1 MAKSQAEP
9 PVDGDGE
16 GQQDQALSERVGALE
31 AGQDSLTGKVDQ
43 ILGILSK
50 GGDGGGHGSEP
61 TEPEPRGGTPGGI
74 AHEIR
79 EQLDKA
85 EAERAARDKEAGR
98 ESELAQLKEQV
109 RSLAE
114 AEPVPPPT
122 RKARIMG
129 WT

>member
-1 MAKSQAEP
+1 MAKAEP
-9 PVDGDGE
+9 QADEGSE
-16 GQQDQALSERVGALE
+16 GQQGSTLDDRVGALE

-50 GGDGGGHGSEP
+50 GGDGGGHASEP
-61 TEPEPRGGTPGGI
+61 TEPEPRGGTPAGI
-74 AHEIR
+74 AHQIR

-98 ESELAQLKEQV
+98 ESELTQLKEQV
-109 RSLAE
+109 RSLTE
-114 AEPVPPPT
+114 AEPTPPPS

-129 WT
+129 WI